1 MKDLIVIAGAPG
13 TGKTTISNLLARELN
28 SFVFDFGVL
37 RPIHLDNDWSNWSE
51 AEEQMAFENLIFILK
66 NYKKHGHKNVI
77 LNDLQDFRILQI
89 PDVLSD
95 LNYMIFSLFVS
106 KDEELKRRLEEPRD
120 SGYKRIQKAI
130 EWNQALMK
138 RPVVKNEFKI
148 DNTHNAPKETVAQLL
163 ELLRK

>member
-37 RPIHLDNDWSNWSE
+37 RQIHSDNDWSNWSE

-89 PDVLSD
+89 PDVF
-95 LNYMIFSLFVS
+95 I
-106 KDEELKRRLEEPRD
+106 
-120 SGYKRIQKAI
+120 
-130 EWNQALMK
+130 
-138 RPVVKNEFKI
+138 
-148 DNTHNAPKETVAQLL
+148 
-163 ELLRK
+163 